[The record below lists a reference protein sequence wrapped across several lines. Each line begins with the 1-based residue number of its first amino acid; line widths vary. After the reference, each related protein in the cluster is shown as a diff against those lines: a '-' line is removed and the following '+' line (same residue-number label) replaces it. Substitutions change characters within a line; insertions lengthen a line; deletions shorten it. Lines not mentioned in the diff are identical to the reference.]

1 MENTNNEDERVA
13 FNQINDIFNE
23 KISSFGLDELRERG
37 KENNMTSLTKYN
49 KPEMRDMLVAEFHRN
64 WEVLKDTKL
73 EDLRVYAR
81 ENKVVG
87 FSIAKKNELI
97 VLIMTKVASCEERQ
111 FASTGLTKSKQNKT
125 TVAEPKDDANT
136 TQDSIPCPPVKGDE
150 KKPTEDKKRAPSATK
165 QPSGFDKP
173 WLISSELAAFLGR
186 KTGVEMARTEVSREI
201 NAYIRKHRLQD
212 NDNRRII
219 HPNAALKQLF
229 AMSDADELTF
239 FNIQMYMKHHF
250 INDADCKTT
259 PKERAMEEKKE
270 QEDTDRREEEGRRA
284 EIKKQEEAVD
294 DEKQRNDELK
304 RKKQT
309 IPKSVRTHVWDLYI
323 GSNINEHR
331 CICCKKTLI
340 KITNYDVGHVISERD
355 GGTLEISNLRP
366 ICSVCN
372 HSMGCT
378 NMVDFVKK
386 YGYYI
391 G

>member
-1 MENTNNEDERVA
+1 MDNTINNEDA
-13 FNQINDIFNE
+13 ADFAKKISQINDIFND

-37 KENNMTSLTKYN
+37 KENNMSSLTKYN
-49 KPEMRDMLVAEFHRN
+49 KPDMRDMLVADFQRN

-87 FSIAKKNELI
+87 FSTAKKNELI

-111 FASTGLTKSKQNKT
+111 FAATGLAKLKQTKMND
-125 TVAEPKDDANT
+125 VAEEKTA
-136 TQDSIPCPPVKGDE
+136 DE
-150 KKPTEDKKRAPSATK
+150 KKPKDEDKK
-165 QPSGFDKP
+165 
-173 WLISSELAAFLGR
+173 
-186 KTGVEMARTEVSREI
+186 M
-201 NAYIRKHRLQD
+201 
-212 NDNRRII
+212 
-219 HPNAALKQLF
+219 
-229 AMSDADELTF
+229 ADE
-239 FNIQMYMKHHF
+239 K
-250 INDADCKTT
+250 K
-259 PKERAMEEKKE
+259 PKDEEKKTADE
-270 QEDTDRREEEGRRA
+270 KKPKDEEKKTADEKKPKDEDKKKQKQDELEKQKQD
-284 EIKKQEEAVD
+284 EIKKQQEEVERQKE
-294 DEKQRNDELK
+294 DEKQRNEELK

-323 GSNINEHR
+323 GSHINEHR
-331 CICCKKTLI
+331 CLCCKKTLI
-340 KITNYDVGHVISERD
+340 KNTYFEVGHVLSERD